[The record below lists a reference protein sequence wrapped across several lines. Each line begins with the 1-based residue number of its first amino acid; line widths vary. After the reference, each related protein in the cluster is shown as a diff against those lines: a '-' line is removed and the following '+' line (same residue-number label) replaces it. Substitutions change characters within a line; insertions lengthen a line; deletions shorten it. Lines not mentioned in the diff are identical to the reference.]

1 MGFPYEAKILRE
13 SGCTSIIPDYQFP
26 QTCRDAFLLFHFFH
40 PMGGDAKSNALFSCP
55 AQMKLR

>member
-13 SGCTSIIPDYQFP
+13 SGCVSIYPIFP
-26 QTCRDAFLLFHFFH
+26 VPTEVKGCISVVPFFP
-40 PMGGDAKSNALFSCP
+40 PMDGDVKSNALFSCP